1 MICFGIV
8 WLMLGVMIT
17 GELTEI
23 LWDLR
28 RVFFFSR
35 DSLLSFWRLRRELGM
50 KILGWSVW

>member
-23 LWDLR
+23 LWDLS